1 MTREEAMMASSSPK
15 KEKFKTPFAQLIVGG
30 ERERPCFSI
39 VFFDPNSK
47 EFHIGFSSF
56 SLEYVFNWL
65 DEEFEVVEDENFV
78 LSALRPVSRERVEKV
93 WRGEWISYLDGEHIM
108 PERYYSCSKCGDRGY
123 TSKRNFCDSCGAPMT
138 DEAMQMVIER
148 LEEMYK

>member
-1 MTREEAMMASSSPK
+1 MTQEEAIKILEHLAKIVSSEDYQETFKMA
-15 KEKFKTPFAQLIVGG
+15 A
-30 ERERPCFSI
+30 
-39 VFFDPNSK
+39 
-47 EFHIGFSSF
+47 
-56 SLEYVFNWL
+56 
-65 DEEFEVVEDENFV
+65 
-78 LSALRPVSRERVEKV
+78 SALRLVSREQVEKV

-138 DEAMQMVIER
+138 DEAVQMVIER